1 MLHMYLV
8 IPLVFMLNYTPK
20 VTGHLVNLG
29 MNLLVWILDI
39 LLWHLVLVCG
49 LSFVFFDV
57 LVCMRTLHVNFQV
70 VLGCV
75 TIALV
80 LDTLSLERIHV

>member
-1 MLHMYLV
+1 MDAWHTFM
-8 IPLVFMLNYTPK
+8 VF
-20 VTGHLVNLG
+20 G
-29 MNLLVWILDI
+29 
-39 LLWHLVLVCG
+39 LVCG

-57 LVCMRTLHVNFQV
+57 LVCMRTLYVNFKV

-80 LDTLSLERIHV
+80 LDTLSLEGIHVRIRRDHRVFRTPPTIRAGPMLSIGPN